1 MMQQAAALAATVA
14 ILGLTPST
22 ANAAEANASL
32 PDIEDEVMCT
42 ICGTA
47 LQLSDSPQADRERA
61 FINEL
66 IAQGQDKEQ
75 IKDALVDEYG
85 TAVLAS
91 PPAEGFDL
99 VAWLVPIGGVLAGV
113 VIIGV
118 SARRWRRS
126 GAGRGD
132 VERST
137 SDEIDPADD
146 ERLRADIGRY
156 QV

>member
-1 MMQQAAALAATVA
+1 MRRKAAALAATLA
-14 ILGLTPST
+14 LLGLTPSI

-32 PDIEDEVMCT
+32 PDIEDEVMCPT
-42 ICGTA
+42 CGTA

-85 TAVLAS
+85 SAVLAS

-99 VAWLVPIGGVLAGV
+99 AAWLVPIGGVLAAV

-132 VERST
+132 VEDST